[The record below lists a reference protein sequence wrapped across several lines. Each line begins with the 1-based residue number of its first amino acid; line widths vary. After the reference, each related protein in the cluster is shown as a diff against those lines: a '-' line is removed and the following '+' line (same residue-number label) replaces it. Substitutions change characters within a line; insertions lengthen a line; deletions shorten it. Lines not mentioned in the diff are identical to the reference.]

1 MPPCPLELGEKSS
14 LPSRGVLFVGDRG
27 VMLVEG
33 AGGPPRLLPYEK
45 TREYP
50 KPAETIPR
58 VTGHHRDWL
67 DACKGGRPASSNFE
81 YGAKLTELV
90 LLGVLSL
97 RARQRIY
104 WDAAN
109 MQARNLPEADALIH
123 GTYRDGWKI
132 A

>member
-1 MPPCPLELGEKSS
+1 
-14 LPSRGVLFVGDRG
+14 
-27 VMLVEG
+27 
-33 AGGPPRLLPYEK
+33 
-45 TREYP
+45 
-50 KPAETIPR
+50 
-58 VTGHHRDWL
+58 L